1 MYAVLVSLHGLLSF
15 LQPLLIP
22 ICCIFA
28 WGFLWILART
38 LWTAATETAVRAK
51 EMHQIPCP
59 NCQFFTNNHRL
70 KCTVQPTIA
79 HTEQAI
85 DCSDYCPKSYVI

>member
-1 MYAVLVSLHGLLSF
+1 MQAILVFLHGLLVL

-22 ICCIFA
+22 ICSIFA
-28 WGFLWILART
+28 WGFILALAGT
-38 LWTAATETAVRAK
+38 LWAAARDTTERAK
-51 EMHQIPCP
+51 TMHQIPCP
-59 NCQFFTNNHRL
+59 HCQFFTNNHRL

-85 DCSDYCPKSYVI
+85 DCSDYCPRSLYG